1 MDNLSFHRK
10 NNIYKIYSKL
20 NDSNRRYK
28 IERDGQKYINATIV
42 KNIEP
47 PIIDFEPH
55 IKNKPCNQTIVAI
68 QKKKWYGAKWNRWY
82 YSRKR
87 CKKIKFK
94 RFPVYNSK
102 KSIEFYEKTQQRL
115 LDRKSR
121 EPEIL
126 KRWRERKKLILQK
139 EKELNFK
146 KAVKRTEKENEK
158 KKEEIR
164 LLIDLLD
171 YKEKYEAIKNKNW
184 VGITSR
190 GSKFHFL
197 GVESVDLVDLKYQYR
212 EALDYGH
219 KMQQAITDKKSKEN
233 IEDKIHREQKII
245 KQQIFEKIIFER
257 KIKEHLRKEE
267 ERKIIKDKYY
277 ENLFKDFKEKLQAI
291 KEKRWIGTTST
302 GSSFWFL
309 GVEKVDLVDLKKQ
322 YAEVLK
328 YQEEKKIKKLKKQ
341 IDTLKNSNEYDLMD
355 YYEILINK

>member
-28 IERDGQKYINATIV
+28 IERDGQKYINATV

-47 PIIDFEPH
+47 STIVIEPH
-55 IKNKPCNQTIVAI
+55 IKNRPCNQTIVGI
-68 QKKKWYGAKWNRWY
+68 YKKKWYGAIYKRWFHR
-82 YSRKR
+82 RK
-87 CKKIKFK
+87 CKEIKFIK
-94 RFPVYNSK
+94 FYNSK
-102 KSIEFYEKTQQRL
+102 KVIESYQKREQRL

-139 EKELNFK
+139 EKELNLE

-184 VGITSR
+184 VGKTSR

-197 GVESVDLVDLKYQYR
+197 GVESVDLVDLKNQYR
-212 EALDYGH
+212 KALDYGY
-219 KMQQAITDKKSKEN
+219 KMQQTITDKKSKEN
-233 IEDKIHREQKII
+233 IEDKLHNEQKII
-245 KQQIFEKIIFER
+245 KQQIFEKVIFER
-257 KIKEHLRKEE
+257 KIKEHLRKEK

-328 YQEEKKIKKLKKQ
+328 YQEEKKIKKLQKQ
-341 IDTLKNSNEYDLMD
+341 INTLKNSDEYDLMD